1 MLLCTEFAFPSESY
15 RKRLLVM
22 KLAIRVLALS
32 VVVAGGVA
40 AAVTP
45 TPTHFVPSQ
54 LSATAAFPIPQ
65 CGPGVPTC
73 PQQPPPPS
81 K

>member
-1 MLLCTEFAFPSESY
+1 M
-15 RKRLLVM
+15 M
-22 KLAIRVLALS
+22 KLTIRVLALS
-32 VVVAGGVA
+32 FVVAGGVA

-45 TPTHFVPSQ
+45 KPSHLVSSQ
-54 LSATAAFPIPQ
+54 LSATAAFPVPQ

-73 PQQPPPPS
+73 PQQPAPPG